1 MKLCY
6 RFILLLFATTA
17 LAHGETNERYLIAA
31 EAAPELRQRCAYDLI
46 QQQLKIQ
53 PELEQRLLDPTHKIS
68 GKPWSYGTQTY
79 CNRAVLLHLIA
90 IQIKAMAEY
99 GAIKDP
105 QQIFD
110 SEYGIG
116 SKNHKDK
123 GTINNPLS
131 FWGHPV
137 QSEILGQRSKFKA
150 LKVYHAFRL
159 TIKNELIHFA
169 RQQPLE
175 WHQSLPQQKLA
186 DILAFL
192 KQHHTAA
199 SQELRQRLADYQ
211 LTLETLLQRA
221 LETNL
226 LS

>member
-6 RFILLLFATTA
+6 GIILLLLATTA
-17 LAHGETNERYLIAA
+17 LTQAATDERYLIAPD
-31 EAAPELRQRCAYDLI
+31 AAPELRERSAYDLI
-46 QQQLKIQ
+46 QQQLEQQ
-53 PELEQRLLDPTHKIS
+53 PELEQRLLDPAHKIS
-68 GKPWSYGTQTY
+68 GEPWSYGTQTY

-90 IQIKAMAEY
+90 IQIKAMAEC

-175 WHQSLPQQKLA
+175 WHQHLPQQKLA
-186 DILAFL
+186 DILDFL
-192 KQHHTAA
+192 KQSHPEAT
-199 SQELRQRLADYQ
+199 QDLRQKLVSYN
-211 LTLETLLQRA
+211 LTLEVLLQRA
-221 LETNL
+221 LETHL